1 MQTFAGSLVLVVEDE
16 PLVALDIADTF
27 KNAGAQVI
35 ISRTLGDAMHQ
46 AETEKLTAAVVD
58 HALHD
63 GSTTSE
69 VCAKL
74 TERDIPFIVYSGF
87 YKLEGACADGEQVL
101 KPASPAALLTALQ
114 GVLAEKRS
122 GQ

>member
-1 MQTFAGSLVLVVEDE
+1 MKTSRC
-16 PLVALDIADTF
+16 DTF
-27 KNAGAQVI
+27 KSAGAQVI
-35 ISRTLGDAMHQ
+35 ISRTLGDAMHH
-46 AETEKLTAAVVD
+46 AETENLTAAVVD

-63 GSTTSE
+63 GSTPSE

-74 TERDIPFIVYSGF
+74 KERDIPFIVYSGS
-87 YKLEGACADGEQVL
+87 YKLEGACADGEQVH
-101 KPASPAALLTALQ
+101 KPASAAMLLTALQ